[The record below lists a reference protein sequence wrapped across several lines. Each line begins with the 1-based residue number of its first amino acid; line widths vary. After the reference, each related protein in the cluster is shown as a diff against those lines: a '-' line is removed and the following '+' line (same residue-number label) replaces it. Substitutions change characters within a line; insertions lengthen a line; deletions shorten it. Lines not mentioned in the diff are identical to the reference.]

1 MSIQEQEQQQEATA
15 NLDQNKVRVLVCDDH
30 AIVREALST
39 IIDSSPSFRVLAQ
52 TEGFDDTIETLG
64 AIEVDAV
71 VLDIRLKGSSGLEL
85 ARRLRADAPSVRIL
99 LLTGFLSDEI
109 LLEAEEIGVDGIMDK
124 SSEPELILERLTA
137 VVTGSRRTGYMVPVE
152 VKRRLDERGVLALLS
167 LSRTDLEILEL
178 LGQGM
183 TDKQISQRVFL
194 GAQTVRNRVSRMLAV
209 LGRENR
215 TQLALL
221 FSGLDESARS
231 LIFAGR

>member
-1 MSIQEQEQQQEATA
+1 MSMKEKESNAVVDTGR
-15 NLDQNKVRVLVCDDH
+15 VRVLICDDH
-30 AIVREALST
+30 AIVREALAT
-39 IIDSSPSFRVLAQ
+39 VVDSSPSFRVAAQ
-52 TEGFDDTIETLG
+52 TEGFEDTIALLDE
-64 AIEVDAV
+64 IDVDVV

-85 ARRLRADAPSVRIL
+85 ARQLRTDAPTVRIL
-99 LLTGFLSDEI
+99 LLTGHLSDEI
-109 LLEAEEIGVDGIMDK
+109 LLEAEAIGVDGIMDK
-124 SSEPELILERLTA
+124 SSDPELILERLA
-137 VVTGSRRTGYMVPVE
+137 SVVTGSRRTGYIVPLE

-183 TDKQISQRVFL
+183 TDKQISQRVYL